1 VVVVLAQL
9 ALGSVGSIKIWKT
22 EILDNFQ
29 NLIIITKKQSQ
40 KAKVKIIEILWYEF
54 LNYNKLIIVIINKF

>member
-1 VVVVLAQL
+1 L

-29 NLIIITKKQSQ
+29 NLIIITK
-40 KAKVKIIEILWYEF
+40 
-54 LNYNKLIIVIINKF
+54 